1 MACNRFGGYL
11 LSPGMKTSLDTL
23 TQFLN
28 VRLHL
33 VKEKTE
39 IESRLA
45 AIVQALSGA
54 PVARTPLAA
63 PAPVVPTPAPKKGTM
78 SAAGRA
84 RIAAAARARWAKVK
98 GTTPTQAAPK
108 KAKPVISAEGIAR
121 IRAFQK
127 ARWAKI
133 KADKAAI
140 VA

>member
-1 MACNRFGGYL
+1 
-11 LSPGMKTSLDTL
+11 MKTSLDTL

-33 VKEKTE
+33 VKEKAE
-39 IESRLA
+39 LESRLA
-45 AIVQALSGA
+45 AIAQALSGA
-54 PVARTPLAA
+54 PAARTPLAA
-63 PAPVVPTPAPKKGTM
+63 PAPVGIPTPAPKKGTM